1 MIKIEYSNIGGLKV
15 EIIQILKA
23 LAHEN
28 RIRILNLL
36 AKSEL
41 CVCELENI
49 MQINQSNASRHLAKL
64 KQVNLIKGRKKAQWI
79 YYHLNDDLLAGHK
92 FIKLLIDDELNNF
105 TDSKKD
111 LRRLEKYNASSLS
124 CKSLTDSNLFAEQ

>member
-1 MIKIEYSNIGGLKV
+1 MIKIEYSNIGGPKV
-15 EIIQILKA
+15 DIIEVLKA

-49 MQINQSNASRHLAKL
+49 MQVNQSNASRHLSKL
-64 KQVNLIKGRKKAQWI
+64 KQVNLIEGRKKAQWI
-79 YYHLNDDLLAGHK
+79 YYNLNEKIITEHQFL
-92 FIKLLIDDELNNF
+92 KLLIENELNDF
-105 TDSKKD
+105 ADARED
-111 LRRLEKYNASSLS
+111 LKRLEKYNNSSLS
-124 CKSLTDSNLFAEQ
+124 CETLPESNLF

>member
-1 MIKIEYSNIGGLKV
+1 MIKIEYSNIGGHKV
-15 EIIQILKA
+15 DIIEVLKA

-49 MQINQSNASRHLAKL
+49 MQVNQSNASRHLAKL
-64 KQVNLIKGRKKAQWI
+64 KQVNLIEGRKNAQWI
-79 YYHLNDDLLAGHK
+79 YYHLNENLLAEHP
-92 FIKLLIDDELNNF
+92 FIKLLIEDELSNF
-105 TDSKKD
+105 ADARED
-111 LRRLEKYNASSLS
+111 LKRLEKYNNSSLS
-124 CKSLTDSNLFAEQ
+124 CETLPESGLFSD

>member
-1 MIKIEYSNIGGLKV
+1 MDIIEV
-15 EIIQILKA
+15 LKA

-49 MQINQSNASRHLAKL
+49 MQVNQSNASRHLSKL
-64 KQVNLIKGRKKAQWI
+64 KQVNLIEGRKKAQWI
-79 YYHLNDDLLAGHK
+79 YYNLNEKIITEHQFL
-92 FIKLLIDDELNNF
+92 KLLIENELNDF
-105 TDSKKD
+105 ADARED
-111 LRRLEKYNASSLS
+111 LKRLEKYNNSSLS
-124 CKSLTDSNLFAEQ
+124 CETLPESNLF

>member
-15 EIIQILKA
+15 EIIEILKA

-49 MQINQSNASRHLAKL
+49 MQVNQSNASRHLAKL
-64 KQVNLIKGRKKAQWI
+64 KQVNLIEGRKKAQWI
-79 YYHLNDDLLAGHK
+79 YYHLNEKMLSKHQFLK
-92 FIKLLIDDELNNF
+92 ILIEDELNGF
-105 TDSKKD
+105 AEARTDLK
-111 LRRLEKYNASSLS
+111 RLEKYNNSSLS
-124 CKSLTDSNLFAEQ
+124 CETLPESNLFSEQ

>member
-1 MIKIEYSNIGGLKV
+1 MNIIEV
-15 EIIQILKA
+15 LKA

-49 MQINQSNASRHLAKL
+49 MQINQSNVSRHLSKL
-64 KQVNLIKGRKKAQWI
+64 KQANLIKGRKKAQWI
-79 YYHLNDDLLAGHK
+79 YYHLNEKMLTEHK
-92 FIKLLIDDELNNF
+92 FIKLLIEDELNDF
-105 TDSKKD
+105 AEARED
-111 LRRLEKYNASSLS
+111 LKRLEKYSDSSLS
-124 CKSLTDSNLFAEQ
+124 CETLPKSDLFSDQ

>member
-1 MIKIEYSNIGGLKV
+1 MTKIEYSNIGGHKM
-15 EIIQILKA
+15 EIIEVLKA

-64 KQVNLIKGRKKAQWI
+64 KQVNLIVGRKKAQWI
-79 YYHLNDDLLAGHK
+79 YYHLNQKFLVKHK
-92 FIKLLIDDELNNF
+92 FIELLINNELINF
-105 TDSKKD
+105 EAAKND
-111 LRRLEKYNASSLS
+111 LKRLEKYSTSSLS
-124 CKSLTDSNLFAEQ
+124 CETLSDSNLFSEH

>member
-1 MIKIEYSNIGGLKV
+1 MTKIEYSNIGGHKM
-15 EIIQILKA
+15 EIIEVLKA

-64 KQVNLIKGRKKAQWI
+64 KQVNLIEGRKKAQWI
-79 YYHLNDDLLAGHK
+79 YYHLNHKLLDNHK
-92 FIKLLIDDELNNF
+92 FIELLINNELINF
-105 TDSKKD
+105 EAAKND
-111 LRRLEKYNASSLS
+111 LKRLEKYNASSLS
-124 CKSLTDSNLFAEQ
+124 CETLTDSDLFSEQ

>member
-15 EIIQILKA
+15 EIIEVLKA

-49 MQINQSNASRHLAKL
+49 MQVNQSNASRHLAKL
-64 KQVNLIKGRKKAQWI
+64 KQVDLIEGRKKAQWI
-79 YYHLNDDLLAGHK
+79 YYHLNEKLLAKHP
-92 FIKLLIDDELNNF
+92 FLKLLIEEELDDFAEARE
-105 TDSKKD
+105 D
-111 LRRLEKYNASSLS
+111 LKRLEKYNASSLS
-124 CKSLTDSNLFAEQ
+124 CETLSDSNLFSE